1 MYSSHGSF
9 VFVGVRLEAIMANP
23 SSSKNRDK
31 LYTVVLGV
39 VVIATLY
46 FARTILIPIALAV
59 LFTFILT
66 PLVKLLERIRLGRV
80 ASALCVILL
89 AVAALGGVGWVVTKQ
104 FAAVV
109 EALPNYKQNI
119 AQKIASVRGVQKQA
133 LGKASSTINELGQ
146 ELASPA
152 GESAAAAPSKKASG
166 SQAATPARPLPVQI
180 ITPPNLPVESLQS
193 ALGLLTSMLLVIVFT
208 IFMIIGRRD
217 LRNRLIYLA
226 GTARVNVMT
235 HALDDAGERVS
246 RYLRMQLLINTAYGI
261 IVGVLLHFIG
271 LPGAMLWGVIVAIL
285 RFIPYLGPPVGA
297 LMPLLLSVAIFP
309 GWDHTLITLAF
320 FVTIELVVSNFIE
333 PVLYGDH
340 TGLSPFAILLAAT
353 FWTVLWGPIGLLL
366 STPLTVCLVTLGR
379 HIPRL
384 AFLHVLLGDEPAL
397 TADTHY
403 YQRLLAMDHEEAK
416 EVLEARLKDSTL
428 EQLYETVLIPSLSL
442 VERDR
447 RRDELDES
455 AEQFICQST
464 RDVIE
469 DLYDDVRDTERQ
481 SEALAGAKEAPS
493 APANAADT
501 ANASAIKIVCIP
513 VRDELDEI
521 VATMLAQVLERAGYQ
536 AQVIAAGAVD
546 DLLAEASRSGTDVI
560 CLSGL
565 SPFVI
570 SRARLLYAKL
580 HAQFPQALI
589 VVGLWSLSGDLKLAV
604 RRVGIQEGDAIF
616 TTLSQVVSFIDAARE
631 KLPVQTSEPAAV
643 GL

>member
-1 MYSSHGSF
+1 
-9 VFVGVRLEAIMANP
+9 MANP

-66 PLVKLLERIRLGRV
+66 PLVKVLERIRLGRV
-80 ASALCVILL
+80 VSALCVILL
-89 AVAALGGVGWVVTKQ
+89 AVAALGGVGWIVTKQ

-119 AQKIASVRGVQKQA
+119 AQKIASVRGAQKQA
-133 LGKASSTINELGQ
+133 LGEASSTINELGQ

-180 ITPPNLPVESLQS
+180 ITPPNLPVESVQS

-261 IVGVLLHFIG
+261 IVGVVLHFIG

-285 RFIPYLGPPVGA
+285 RFVPYLGPPVGA

-416 EVLEARLKDSTL
+416 EVLEANLKDSTL

-469 DLYDDVRDTERQ
+469 DLYDDVRDSERQ
-481 SEALAGAKEAPS
+481 SEALAGVKEDPS
-493 APANAADT
+493 APANVADT
-501 ANASAIKIVCIP
+501 ANAATIKIACIP

-521 VATMLAQVLERAGYQ
+521 VATMLAQVLERAGYR
-536 AQVIAAGAVD
+536 AQVIAAGGVD
-546 DLLAEASRSGTDVI
+546 DLLAEASRSRPDII

-589 VVGLWSLSGDLKLAV
+589 IVGLWSLSGDLKLAV
-604 RRVGIQEGDAIF
+604 RRVGIQEEDAIF

-631 KLPVQTSEPAAV
+631 KLPVQASEPAAV